1 MTEERMALL
10 ELVEKTADAS
20 RLPRRLVYHLTP
32 GSLPTTDAGA
42 GEASRTTPGGPPARC
57 AVGTPCLVR
66 RSVHKPREETN
77 NAH

>member
-20 RLPRRLVYHLTP
+20 RCRGVVYHLTP

-42 GEASRTTPGGPPARC
+42 GEASEKSS
-57 AVGTPCLVR
+57 R
-66 RSVHKPREETN
+66 RPSC
-77 NAH
+77 